1 MPSHIHKPCSDLVAI
16 SKLNGEFRKNYGTLV
31 GAYLYLRTIN
41 AARARRQLGYGW
53 ILAALSTAFSWV
65 RIHRML

>member
-41 AARARRQLGYGW
+41 AASRARLGCGW